1 MVFLFTPAQ
10 SLLPDMPW
18 LLPLFFALFGACIGS
33 FLNVVIYRLP
43 LGLSVNE
50 PRRSFCPT
58 CKAPIPWY
66 LNLPVISWLMLRG
79 RSACCRTPISPR
91 YWLVEV
97 LCAALWAVI
106 PCAFAAETLPVL
118 LALCVWLSL
127 MLASFCMDWEQ
138 MAVFPSLTVAA
149 TLCGFSVAYL
159 APWLVEEGAL
169 EAWEGLQIS
178 FIGAAGGFALFK
190 LVAFAGK
197 LLFGRRRENF
207 ADDVT
212 WHLAQAADGE
222 DIELKLGDTSLLWSE
237 LFMES
242 GNRLTLTGA
251 TENSYEGE
259 PAALRFTADTLLLP
273 DGTRVSLEAVES
285 LGGHCRGYTWTREAM
300 GSGDAWLAMAIGALC
315 GWQGV
320 VIALVGGSFIGLGM
334 AAVNRVG
341 FGKPM
346 PFGPALIAA
355 ATLWLFFGSELV
367 TLYNELWGL

>member
-10 SLLPDMPW
+10 ALLPDMPW

-66 LNLPVISWLMLRG
+66 LNLPVLSWVMLRG
-79 RSACCRTPISPR
+79 RSACCHTPISPR
-91 YWLVEV
+91 YCLVE
-97 LCAALWAVI
+97 LSCALLWAVI
-106 PCAFAAETLPVL
+106 PMVFGAETLPVL
-118 LALCVWLSL
+118 LALCAWLSL

-149 TLCGFSVAYL
+149 TLCGLLVAYL
-159 APWLVEEGAL
+159 SPWLMEDGAL
-169 EAWEGLQIS
+169 EAWEGLQVGL
-178 FIGAAGGFALFK
+178 IGAVGGFALFK
-190 LVAFAGK
+190 LVALVGK
-197 LLFGRRRENF
+197 LLFGRRKEILQEEVPWR
-207 ADDVT
+207 
-212 WHLAQAADGE
+212 LAQAADGE
-222 DIELKLGDTSLLWSE
+222 DIELRLGDTTLLWSE
-237 LFMES
+237 LFMEN
-242 GNRLTLTGA
+242 GNRLALEEA
-251 TENSYEGE
+251 TESTHQAP
-259 PAALRFTADTLLLP
+259 PAELRFTADALQLP
-273 DGTRVSLEAVES
+273 DGTRLSLESVEELS
-285 LGGHCRGYTWTREAM
+285 GRCRGYAWTREAM

-320 VIALVGGSFIGLGM
+320 IFALVGGSFIGLGM
-334 AAVNRVG
+334 AAVHRVG

-355 ATLWLFFGSELV
+355 AALWLFFGTELV
-367 TLYNELWGL
+367 NLYNGFWGL

>member
-1 MVFLFTPAQ
+1 MVFLFSPVQ

-66 LNLPVISWLMLRG
+66 LNLPVISWLLLRG
-79 RSACCRTPISPR
+79 RSACCHTRISPR

-97 LCAALWAVI
+97 FCAALWTLVAY
-106 PCAFAAETLPVL
+106 AFDAETLPVL
-118 LALCVWLSL
+118 LLLCVWLSM
-127 MLASFCMDWEQ
+127 MLASFCMDWER

-149 TLCGFSVAYL
+149 ALCGLAVAYL

-169 EAWEGLQIS
+169 EAWDGLS
-178 FIGAAGGFALFK
+178 AALMGAAGGFALFK

-197 LLFGRRRENF
+197 VLFGRRRF
-207 ADDVT
+207 SFDKDVDWT
-212 WHLAQAADGE
+212 VAQAADGE
-222 DIELKLGDTSLLWSE
+222 DIELRLGEQTLLWSD

-242 GNRLTLTGA
+242 GNRLSLAAA
-251 TENSYEGE
+251 TERTHAAS
-259 PAALRFTADTLLLP
+259 PAELRFTPDALQLP
-273 DGTRVSLEAVES
+273 DGRSVSLEAVES
-285 LGGHCRGYTWTREAM
+285 LSGRCRGYVWTREAM

-320 VIALVGGSFIGLGM
+320 VFSLVGGSFLGLGM
-334 AAVNRVG
+334 AAVNRIG

-346 PFGPALIAA
+346 PFGPALLAA
-355 ATLWLFFGSELV
+355 AGLWLFGGRDIMA
-367 TLYNELWGL
+367 LYYSLWGL

>member
-1 MVFLFTPAQ
+1 MLFLFTPVQ
-10 SLLPDMPW
+10 DLLPEMPW
-18 LLPLFFALFGACIGS
+18 VLPLFFALFGACIGS

-79 RSACCRTPISPR
+79 RSACCHTRISPR
-91 YWLVEV
+91 YCVVEL
-97 LCAALWAVI
+97 LCAVLWAVM
-106 PCAFAAETLPVL
+106 PVCFAAETLPVL

-149 TLCGFSVAYL
+149 ALCGLLTAYL
-159 APWLVEEGAL
+159 APWLMEDGAL
-169 EAWEGLQIS
+169 EAWEGMRVSLL
-178 FIGAAGGFALFK
+178 GAAGGFALFK
-190 LVAFAGK
+190 LVALAGK
-197 LLFGRRRENF
+197 LLFGRRKQRWDRET
-207 ADDVT
+207 V
-212 WHLAQAADGE
+212 WSIAQAADGE
-222 DIELKLGDTSLLWSE
+222 DIELRVGEEMLLWSE

-242 GNRLTLTGA
+242 GNRLTLTEA
-251 TENSYEGE
+251 TEETHAAP
-259 PAALRFTADTLLLP
+259 PAALTLTADALLLP
-273 DGTRVSLEAVES
+273 DGTRVSLEAVDS
-285 LGGHCRGYTWTREAM
+285 LRGSCRGYAWTREAM
-300 GSGDAWLAMAIGALC
+300 GSGDAWLALAIGALC

-320 VIALVGGSFIGLGM
+320 LFALVGGSFIGLAM

-355 ATLWLFFGSELV
+355 ATLWLFFGAELV
-367 TLYNELWGL
+367 SLYNGLWGL

>member
-1 MVFLFTPAQ
+1 MVFLFTPVQ
-10 SLLPDMPW
+10 SLVPDMPW
-18 LLPLFFALFGACIGS
+18 LLPLFFAVFGACIGS

-66 LNLPVISWLMLRG
+66 LNLPVISYVMLRG
-79 RSACCRTPISPR
+79 RSACCRTRISPR

-97 LCAALWAVI
+97 LCAALWAVV
-106 PCAFAAETLPVL
+106 PYAFEAETLPVL
-118 LALCVWLSL
+118 IALCVWISL

-138 MAVFPSLTVAA
+138 MAVFPSLTIAA
-149 TLCGFSVAYL
+149 TLCGLLVAYL
-159 APWLVEEGAL
+159 APWLMEEGAL

-178 FIGAAGGFALFK
+178 LIGAIGGFALFK
-190 LVAFAGK
+190 LVAFVGK
-197 LLFGRRRENF
+197 VLFGRRRVSFDRE
-207 ADDVT
+207 VT
-212 WHLAQAADGE
+212 WHVAQAADGE
-222 DIELKLGDTSLLWSE
+222 DIELRLGDTVLLWSE
-237 LFMES
+237 LFTEPD
-242 GNRLTLTGA
+242 NCLTLTDA
-251 TENSYEGE
+251 TESTHVAP
-259 PAALRFTADTLLLP
+259 PAEMKLTAEALLLP
-273 DGTRVSLEAVES
+273 DGARVPLEAVEA
-285 LGGHCRGYTWTREAM
+285 LCGHCRGYAWTREAM

-320 VIALVGGSFIGLGM
+320 IFALVGGSFIGLGM

-355 ATLWLFFGSELV
+355 AALWIFFGAELV
-367 TLYNELWGL
+367 SLYNGLWGL

>member
-10 SLLPDMPW
+10 SLVPDMPW

-79 RSACCRTPISPR
+79 RSACCRTRISPR

-97 LCAALWAVI
+97 FCAVLWAVI
-106 PCAFAAETLPVL
+106 PYAFEAETLPVL

-138 MAVFPSLTVAA
+138 MTVFPSLTLSAA
-149 TLCGFSVAYL
+149 LCGLQVAYL
-159 APWLVEEGAL
+159 APWLMAEGAL

-178 FIGAAGGFALFK
+178 FLGAVGGFALFK
-190 LVAFAGK
+190 LVALAGK
-197 LLFGRRRENF
+197 LLFGRRRKVFETEV
-207 ADDVT
+207 AWQVV
-212 WHLAQAADGE
+212 QAADGE
-222 DIELKLGDTSLLWSE
+222 DIELRLGDTSLLWSE
-237 LFMES
+237 LFMEA
-242 GNRLTLTGA
+242 GNRLTLTAA
-251 TENSYEGE
+251 TENTHEGA
-259 PAALRFTADTLLLP
+259 PAELRFSAEAMLLP
-273 DGTRVSLEAVES
+273 DGTRVPLEAVEKLS
-285 LGGHCRGYTWTREAM
+285 GRCRGYAWTREAM
-300 GSGDAWLAMAIGALC
+300 GSGDAWLALAIGALC
-315 GWQGV
+315 GWRGV
-320 VIALVGGSFIGLGM
+320 VFALVCGSFIGLAM
-334 AAVNRVG
+334 AAIHRVG

-355 ATLWLFFGSELV
+355 AVLWLFFGSELV
-367 TLYNELWGL
+367 SLYNGLWGL

>member
-1 MVFLFTPAQ
+1 MVFVFTPAQ
-10 SLLPDMPW
+10 SLVPDMPW

-79 RSACCRTPISPR
+79 RSACCHTRISPR

-97 LCAALWAVI
+97 LCAALWAVV
-106 PCAFAAETLPVL
+106 PYAFAAETLPVL

-149 TLCGFSVAYL
+149 ALCGLLVAYL
-159 APWLVEEGAL
+159 APWLMEEGAL
-169 EAWEGLQIS
+169 EAWEGIQIS
-178 FIGAAGGFALFK
+178 LFGAVGGFALFK
-190 LVAFAGK
+190 LVALAGK
-197 LLFGRRRENF
+197 LLFGRRKKVYETEV
-207 ADDVT
+207 AWQV
-212 WHLAQAADGE
+212 AQAADGE
-222 DIELKLGDTSLLWSE
+222 DIELRLGDTSLLWSE

-242 GNRLTLTGA
+242 GNRLTLTAA
-251 TENSYEGE
+251 TESTHAGT
-259 PAALRFTADTLLLP
+259 PAELRFSAEALLLP
-273 DGTRVSLEAVES
+273 DGTRVPLESVEK
-285 LGGHCRGYTWTREAM
+285 LGGRCSGYAWTREAM
-300 GSGDAWLAMAIGALC
+300 GSGDAWLALAVGALC

-320 VIALVGGSFIGLGM
+320 VFALAGGSFIGLVM

-355 ATLWLFFGSELV
+355 ATLWLFFGAELV
-367 TLYNELWGL
+367 ALYNSLWGL